1 MWQYNPTMKKKP
13 QTNKMSEQ
21 ELVAHLEK
29 MFAAEDYF
37 TGVLGN
43 RNSFFIAKPARRR
56 KAVSRKPARA
66 TS

>member
-1 MWQYNPTMKKKP
+1 MKAQP
-13 QTNKMSEQ
+13 QAKQKSEQ
-21 ELVAHLEK
+21 EFVAYLEK

-43 RNSFFIAKPARRR
+43 RNSFFIVKPARRR
-56 KAVSRKPARA
+56 KPVSRKLAKA

>member
-1 MWQYNPTMKKKP
+1 MKTKP
-13 QTNKMSEQ
+13 QANQKTEQ
-21 ELVAHLEK
+21 ELVAYLEK

-56 KAVSRKPARA
+56 KPVSRKLAKA
-66 TS
+66 TA